1 MGFVNQVTNAIG
13 ITDTEKSG
21 SLLDQAVNIVSDPGN
36 AAHDFGT
43 KVSNAANDIGTAI
56 DKSVPGGL
64 PAVAAAAA
72 IYFGMP
78 PELAASS
85 GTAGGADAMLAS
97 LGGEYAGGLGQTG
110 ALTGGISNAAAL
122 GGEYAG
128 GLGMTGGLTGGI
140 SNISDLGGEYDPT
153 GFGDAEA
160 HLPEAPGGYTEAD
173 VPVINDNPISDYFKV
188 PTTKSGN
195 KVTDFL
201 KGKIGDT
208 NLTGAG
214 ALTGAA
220 GIAGL
225 LALLKSEDSRYG
237 VPGRQAYSGP
247 LSQFKYSPS
256 TYQPTR
262 VDPNMFRPRAGT
274 VTTVADQQAANQYM
288 PQMGQQMPFMGVPQ
302 QMPQMPFTG
311 RGRRQMR
318 SPFMASNVPDP
329 YAGMQDVYAAMG
341 NPMAFAKGGST
352 KPKYTGQAQL
362 AAMDPWERALAQYG
376 NAAHAAQMPTGPV
389 QPVASNVPEL
399 GQLNLSSG
407 GHLGGYSD
415 GGRLLRGP
423 GDGVSD
429 SIPATI
435 GHKQPARLAD
445 GEFVVPAR
453 IVSELGNG
461 STDAGARQLY
471 AMLDR
476 VQNRRKKTVG
486 KGKVAVNSKAD
497 KDLPA

>member
-1 MGFVNQVTNAIG
+1 MGAVSAVGDAVGHAFSSVVDTGSHALNAVGTDINNGVNRV
-13 ITDTEKSG
+13 
-21 SLLDQAVNIVSDPGN
+21 
-36 AAHDFGT
+36 
-43 KVSNAANDIGTAI
+43 
-56 DKSVPGGL
+56 VPGGWGTVAAVTAAAMGMPEVGLAGEGAAGAAAADAAATGAIATPVYSPSVIGSAL
-64 PAVAAAAA
+64 PALEAAAPAAAAA
-72 IYFGMP
+72 AAPGVFSTPVYGASG
-78 PELAASS
+78 LGAGTAAS
-85 GTAGGADAMLAS
+85 GADAMLAGLS
-97 LGGEYAGGLGQTG
+97 GEYAGGLGQTG
-110 ALTGGISNAAAL
+110 ALTGGVSDVAGL
-122 GGEYAG
+122 GAGEYAG

-140 SNISDLGGEYDPT
+140 TDAAALGGEYASPEVQKMMGDY
-153 GFGDAEA
+153 GLGSGSAASGSFGTA
-160 HLPEAPGGYTEAD
+160 LS
-173 VPVINDNPISDYFKV
+173 N
-188 PTTKSGN
+188 
-195 KVTDFL
+195 FL
-201 KGKIGDT
+201 KGNIGGT

-225 LALLKSEDSRYG
+225 LALLKSEDSKYG

-256 TYQPTR
+256 TFQPTKA
-262 VDPNMFRPRAGT
+262 DPNMFRPRPGS
-274 VTTVADQQAANQYM
+274 VTTVADQQAM
-288 PQMGQQMPFMGVPQ
+288 PQMGQQMPFMGQ
-302 QMPQMPFTG
+302 QMPQMQQQMPFMG
-311 RGRRQMR
+311 RGRRRMS
-318 SPFMASNVPDP
+318 SPFMADSVSNP
-329 YAGMQDVYAAMG
+329 YAGMQDMYAAMG
-341 NPMAFAKGGST
+341 YAGGGSI
-352 KPKYTGQAQL
+352 PGGQ
-362 AAMDPWERALAQYG
+362 D
-376 NAAHAAQMPTGPV
+376 
-389 QPVASNVPEL
+389 
-399 GQLNLSSG
+399 

-435 GHKQPARLAD
+435 GRKQPARLAD

-461 STDAGARQLY
+461 STEAGARQLY